1 MRPGWI
7 LTLAAPLAL
16 VLPLGASAEILVALE
31 KPVADCGQ

>member
-7 LTLAAPLAL
+7 LTLATSMAL
-16 VLPLGASAEILVALE
+16 SLPGGAVAEILVALE